1 MQELLPGEASQP
13 AEGQDQDAL
22 PGLRLSPRGPRLPL
36 ALPLALLI
44 AALSGVLLSLSLPPA
59 GWWPLA
65 FVAPIPFLW
74 LLRGSAPGR
83 GALLGFAFGIAYFGP
98 LLYWIL
104 LFGELAWISL
114 VLMSGAYLAVFG
126 VLAPAIWRPEH
137 PIRSTFGLAA
147 LWTVLE
153 WIRGAFPLGGF
164 AWGQLGSTQLE
175 APTLPLASVTG
186 VWGVSFLVL
195 LVAGLLLLA
204 LERWGRGA
212 ARPLVLVV
220 ACGALVLAPAAIPIP
235 GPEGRTFDIAVIQ
248 VNVESVEHLQGFD
261 EDIAVAHL
269 NIEQHLTL
277 RDDPPDLIVW
287 GEGALDPGAFAD
299 PATFAAVTDAIAT
312 VGAPTLAGAV
322 VDHPD
327 GTQTTSTMVFDGSG
341 RVVDRYDK
349 VHLVP
354 YGEYVPF
361 RRLLDPF
368 IAAIDQVPVDRTPGE
383 RVRTVPVPG
392 LPPIGTPICYE
403 NSFGSIDREM
413 VRQGAALLVVTINNA
428 SYERTAASEQHLG
441 MTRLR
446 AVENARWVVHG
457 AVSGISAFVDPE
469 GRVVDRRELFEPAL
483 MRRDIVASSR
493 TTVYSRYG
501 DWVPWGSLLLVL
513 ALIAVPRGRRRPDRG
528 PGPLPEDPRVLVV
541 LPTYEEKD
549 TIAEVLAGLLAL
561 PHRLETLVVDDG
573 SPDGTGAIVRTKAEA
588 DSRVRLVERP
598 SKGGLASAYAIGFRR
613 GIEEGYDL
621 IVEMD
626 SDLSHRPDELPGLLE
641 AVRRHDMV
649 IGSRYVPGGKVTN
662 WGVVRLA
669 LSRLGNAYART
680 WLGFDV
686 HDATSGFRVY
696 RCPALEQITTNPIRS
711 DGYGFQIELAWLAWN
726 AGLSLG
732 EAPITFQEREHGQS
746 KISRRIVFE
755 ALWLVTVWGLR
766 DRFRP
771 GRARSELP
779 HS

>member
-1 MQELLPGEASQP
+1 M
-13 AEGQDQDAL
+13 
-22 PGLRLSPRGPRLPL
+22 
-36 ALPLALLI
+36 
-44 AALSGVLLSLSLPPA
+44 LLSLSLPPA

-65 FVAPIPFLW
+65 FLAPIPFLW
-74 LLRGSAPGR
+74 LLRGATPGR

-104 LFGELAWISL
+104 LFGELAWVSL

-126 VLAPAIWRPEH
+126 ALTPAIWRPEH
-137 PIRSTFGLAA
+137 PVRSTAGLAA

-153 WIRGAFPLGGF
+153 WIRGAFPIGGF
-164 AWGQLGSTQLE
+164 AWGQLGSTQVD

-204 LERWGRGA
+204 LERWGRGV
-212 ARPLVLVV
+212 ARPLLLVISC
-220 ACGALVLAPAAIPIP
+220 AALVLAPALIPIP
-235 GPEGRTFDIAVIQ
+235 RPEGRTFDIAVIQ
-248 VNVESVEHLQGFD
+248 VNVDSVEHLEGFE

-269 NIEQHLTL
+269 NIEQHLRL
-277 RDDPPDLIVW
+277 RGDPPDLVVW
-287 GEGALDPGAFAD
+287 GEGALDPGAFID

-322 VDHPD
+322 VNHPD
-327 GTQTTSTMVFDGSG
+327 GTQTTSTLVFDGSG

-361 RRLLDPF
+361 RGLLDPF
-368 IAAIDQVPVDRTPGE
+368 IEAIDQVPVDRTPGE
-383 RVRTVPVPG
+383 RVRIMPVPG

-403 NSFGSIDREM
+403 NSFGAIDREM
-413 VRQGAALLVVTINNA
+413 VRQGAAFLVVTINNA
-428 SYERTAASEQHLG
+428 SYERTAASEQHLD
-441 MTRLR
+441 MSRLR

-469 GRVVDRRELFEPAL
+469 GRVVDQRGLFEPAL
-483 MRRDIVASSR
+483 MRRDVVVSSQR
-493 TTVYSRYG
+493 TLYTRFG

-513 ALIAVPRGRRRPDRG
+513 ALIAVPRGRRRPTRD

-541 LPTYEEKD
+541 LPTYNEKD
-549 TIAEVLAGLLAL
+549 TISEVLDGLLAL
-561 PHRLETLVVDDG
+561 PHRLDALVVDDG
-573 SPDGTGAIVRTKAEA
+573 SPDGTGAIVRKKAEA
-588 DSRVRLVERP
+588 DAGVRLLERP
-598 SKGGLASAYAIGFRR
+598 RRGGLASAYAVGFRR

-626 SDLSHRPDELPGLLE
+626 SDLSHRPDELPRLLE
-641 AVRRHDMV
+641 ALRSHDMI
-649 IGSRYVPGGKVTN
+649 IGSRYVPGGMVTN
-662 WGVVRLA
+662 WGAARLA
-669 LSRLGNAYART
+669 LSKLGNAYARS

-696 RCPALEQITTNPIRS
+696 RRRALEEITAGPIRS
-711 DGYGFQIELAWLAWN
+711 DGYGFQIELAYRAWN
-726 AGLSLG
+726 AGLSVG

-766 DRFRP
+766 DRFKP
-771 GRARSELP
+771 ETGPQHP
-779 HS
+779 HSETPGTYVMTS